1 MKTKLICLFCLL
13 LNSFVLLSQENY
25 KELCDGKSA
34 DVNVW
39 NRQKQNI
46 GISWGDTNIRYSK
59 IDVPKLQ
66 ICFNQKLRGWKG
78 EKLNALFLVWNKSE
92 DCCITV
98 ETTDLSRKGSSISK
112 ENISVGFVRYV
123 MTDEFAKEGKTSC
136 GFRDKTEWDSSLVA
150 DVIDIRK
157 DFILQKHCV
166 TPVWVS
172 INIPHDII
180 SGEYSGAFIVNV
192 NGKEL
197 KRLGLQIQVL
207 DSELPSP
214 SQWNFHLDLWQN
226 PYSVARYYNVDIWG
240 KKHFEVMRPIMK
252 ALADAGQKVIT
263 TSIMH
268 KPWNGQ
274 TYDYFESMVTW
285 RKKLDGTWSFGFD
298 IFDKWVEFMISLGI
312 DKQINCYSMVP
323 WNYSFKYFDE
333 RTNSMKYV
341 KTKPG
346 DKEYDELWFAFLV
359 DFAKHLKAKGWF
371 SKTCLAMDERPLPI
385 MKTVVDLIRRAD
397 KDFKIALAGLYYEDI
412 EPELYDYCISTD
424 QELPEK
430 VIQRRSKNN
439 LVTTFYTYCA
449 DYKPNTFTFSD
460 PAEATWIPLYAAKLG
475 VDGYLRW
482 AYNSW
487 GENPLQDSRFRQW
500 SAGDTFLVYPGFRSS
515 VRFEKMIEG
524 IQQYEKLQILKKENK
539 VKKSVMRKLEDYI
552 NSLSIQNLLEEGRAS
567 SDIHKITNLLND
579 ASF

>member
-46 GISWGDTNIRYSK
+46 GVSWGDTNIRYSK

-298 IFDKWVEFMISLGI
+298 IFDKWVEFMMSLGI

-371 SKTCLAMDERPLPI
+371 SKTCLAMDERPLSI

-397 KDFKIALAGLYYEDI
+397 KDFKIALVGLYYEDI

-539 VKKSVMRKLEDYI
+539 VKESVMRKLEDCI

-567 SDIHKITNLLND
+567 SDIHKIMSLLND

>member
-298 IFDKWVEFMISLGI
+298 IFDKWVEFMMSLGI

-539 VKKSVMRKLEDYI
+539 VKESVMRKLEDCI

-567 SDIHKITNLLND
+567 SDIHKIMSLLND
-579 ASF
+579 APF